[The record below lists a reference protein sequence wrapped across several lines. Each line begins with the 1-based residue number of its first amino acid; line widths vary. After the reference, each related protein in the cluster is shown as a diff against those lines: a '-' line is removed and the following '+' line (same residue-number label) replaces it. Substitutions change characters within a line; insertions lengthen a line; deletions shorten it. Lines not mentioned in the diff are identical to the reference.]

1 MRARRALGVLLAGAI
16 VVLTAC
22 APASRAD
29 WRPPTWEHGSVHAA
43 SPVAELDAG
52 AAGPLAG
59 RLVPLRLRNDV
70 VGIQARVALLP
81 DSATT
86 AAFNGAVSQLVRAA
100 IEARAAASG
109 AQYAPTAAPVGS
121 GMADRS
127 CVRDS
132 TLLPAADILADPSFA
147 PAPGA
152 GTTVLCGIVAAS
164 GAILGQRVRVVS
176 GTPDAIESDVT
187 TIVYADLS
195 TGEVSTAEGLWAE
208 GAAEALGADIV
219 EALRRDA
226 GALSRRGATT
236 GDEAQTA
243 AIRAALTTSVPAQD
257 GFVITVPAGF
267 VAPDLAALGVPATT
281 EPVSY
286 AVPAGV
292 AAGLVTPFG
301 ARVLAAIGQP
311 YAGPEAAAA
320 GVRAVDCTLVPCVAL
335 TYDDGPSS
343 HTPAI
348 LDALAERDSAATFF
362 ALGSNARAHADTLAR
377 MTREG
382 HEVEGHTWNHP
393 RLPDLSADEV
403 RSQIVEST
411 RALEAASGQRITAFR
426 PPYGEFDTAVLAAA
440 GMPAILWDV
449 DTHDWQRPADDVLV
463 ARAVE
468 APEPGSIV
476 LLHDIHPGTARTAG
490 AVIDGLR
497 ERGFS
502 LVTVKQLFGGE
513 LPTSGAW
520 RSAR

>member
-1 MRARRALGVLLAGAI
+1 MRGRRSLAVVLAAVA

-29 WRPPTWEHGSVHAA
+29 WRPPTWEHGSVHAV
-43 SPVAELDAG
+43 SPEAELDARATG
-52 AAGPLAG
+52 SLAD

-81 DSATT
+81 DGAAT
-86 AAFNGAVSQLVRAA
+86 AAFNAAVLQVVRTA
-100 IEARAAASG
+100 IDARVAASG
-109 AQYAPTAAPVGS
+109 APYSPLAAALGS
-121 GMADRS
+121 GMTDRS

-132 TLLPAADILADPSFA
+132 TLLAAADILADPLFA
-147 PAPGA
+147 PGSGA

-164 GAILGQRVRVVS
+164 GAIFGQRVRVVS
-176 GTPDAIESDVT
+176 GTPEAVESDVT
-187 TIVYADLS
+187 TIVYADLN
-195 TGEVSTAEGLWAE
+195 TGEIATAEGLWAE
-208 GAAEALGADIV
+208 GAAEALSADIV

-226 GALSRRGATT
+226 GALSRRSASTT
-236 GDEAQTA
+236 DEAQTA
-243 AIRAALTTSVPAQD
+243 AIRAALATTVPARD

-286 AVPAGV
+286 AVPSGV
-292 AAGLVTPFG
+292 AAALVTPFG

-311 YAGPEAAAA
+311 YAGPEPAAA
-320 GVRAVDCTLVPCVAL
+320 GSRAVDCALVPCVAL

-362 ALGSNARAHADTLAR
+362 ALGSNARAYADTLAR

-382 HEVEGHTWNHP
+382 HEIEGHTWSHP
-393 RLPDLSADEV
+393 SLPGLSAAEV

-411 RALEAASGQRITAFR
+411 RALESASGQRITAFR
-426 PPYGEFDTAVLAAA
+426 PPYGEFNTQVLAAA

-449 DTHDWQRPADDVLV
+449 DTHDWQRPADETLI

-468 APEPGSIV
+468 APKPGSIV
-476 LLHDIHPGTARTAG
+476 LLHDIHAGTARTAG

-497 ERGFS
+497 DRGFS

-513 LPTSGAW
+513 LPASGAW